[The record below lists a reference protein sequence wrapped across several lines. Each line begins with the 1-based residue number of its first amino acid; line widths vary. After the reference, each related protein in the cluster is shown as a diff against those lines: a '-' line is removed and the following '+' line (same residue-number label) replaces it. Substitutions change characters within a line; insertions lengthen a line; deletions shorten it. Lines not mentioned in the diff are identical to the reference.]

1 MKATV
6 LNDAQL
12 DLLNM
17 MHWINSPEI
26 LADLKQVISDYFA
39 KKAKE
44 EMDAMWTRGDMTQE
58 KFNSFEHL
66 HERPPYHRQA

>member
-17 MHWINSPEI
+17 MHWINSPET

-44 EMDAMWTRGDMTQE
+44 EMNAMWTRGDMTQE

-66 HERPPYHRQA
+66 HERTPYHRQA

>member
-1 MKATV
+1 MKTTV

-17 MHWINSPEI
+17 MHWINNPET

-44 EMDAMWTRGDMTQE
+44 EIDAMWARGDMTTE

-66 HERPPYHRQA
+66 HERTPYHRHA

>member
-17 MHWINSPEI
+17 LHWVNSPEM
-26 LADLKQVISDYFA
+26 LSELKQIISDYCA
-39 KKAKE
+39 QKAKE
-44 EMDAMWTRGDMTQE
+44 EIDAMWTRGELTQE
-58 KFNSFEHL
+58 KIDSFEHL
-66 HERPPYHRQA
+66 HERTPYRR